1 MDSTYLGVDGVCVLD
16 EEGATDSISTIK
28 TGINILKAERSMVG
42 ARQNRCLCAVRVD
55 DNVVENSSA
64 AESLIR
70 DTDMAKEMVK
80 FSKQNILEQVGQS
93 MLAQANQSGQSIL
106 SLLQ

>member
-1 MDSTYLGVDGVCVLD
+1 MTTATTQTVYKNSDIWIQSGENTWSGFYIKRAQVDSTYLGVDGVCVLD

-70 DTDMAKEMVK
+70 DK
-80 FSKQNILEQVGQS
+80 FI
-93 MLAQANQSGQSIL
+93 
-106 SLLQ
+106 